1 MTKSKKVEIVAQALR
16 EYREEWEL
24 TNPRPERPRVSG
36 LDFLQFW
43 LFMPVAVIGPL
54 VSAFRTAA
62 LLYDNSA
69 FTDPWLRFGEAI
81 LGTVFFELA
90 AIVYQFVRLRRIM
103 QERGDD
109 KIPAVGTRWIVIG
122 LIATI
127 GAVTTSNVVE
137 VLFAALAKAGV
148 VLPPVLSALA
158 IGLFVGLGV
167 PLTTVVA
174 GETIGR
180 FLLEFQAAKARIE
193 REHNVALEEWEKRFV
208 RSWNS
213 QKGKRVAALKER
225 LAAEDRQPQRPV
237 QPDRPRPEYSAWRT
251 KEERLEQIVG
261 FVRDHDPRREGVALE
276 EVFTAV
282 WNGRSGSTSTK
293 YADISE
299 LVEAGVL
306 VGMNSGRRKKVAL
319 KPLTGF

>member
-1 MTKSKKVEIVAQALR
+1 MKKVEIISLALR

-24 TNPRPERPRVSG
+24 THPRPERGSISG
-36 LDFLQFW
+36 MDFLQFW
-43 LFMPVAVIGPL
+43 LFLPVAVIGPF

-62 LLYDNSA
+62 LLYDNSVFA
-69 FTDPWLRFGEAI
+69 DQRLRVGEAV
-81 LGTVFFELA
+81 LGTAFFELA

-103 QERGDD
+103 RERGDD
-109 KIPAVGTRWIVIG
+109 EIPTVGTRWIVIG

-137 VLFAALAKAGV
+137 VLFAALARAGV

-180 FLLEFQAAKARIE
+180 FLLEFQAAKTRIKL
-193 REHNVALEEWEKRFV
+193 EHRAALEEWERRFV

-213 QKGKRVAALKER
+213 QKSKRIIALRER
-225 LAAEDRQPQRPV
+225 LAEEQLVHPP
-237 QPDRPRPEYSAWRT
+237 RPRSEYSEWKT
-251 KEERLEQIVG
+251 KEERMEQIVR
-261 FVRDHDPRREGVALE
+261 FIRDNDPRREGVEYDDIFA
-276 EVFTAV
+276 AV
-282 WNGRSGSTSTK
+282 WNGRGGSSSTK
-293 YADISE
+293 YADLSE
-299 LVEAGVL
+299 LVDAGAL
-306 VGMNSGRRKKVAL
+306 VRVGNGKRKRVTL
-319 KPLTGF
+319 RPLTGF